1 MTDRFQ
7 IITLS
12 VEELRRVV
20 TECIQAILGA
30 QAKAAP
36 SDELLTMEEASRQLG
51 VGKVTLWRL
60 RRSGQLPSHSLGKRI
75 YFKKSELLAALTPSR
90 KRKTQ

>member
-12 VEELRRVV
+12 VEDLRRVV
-20 TECIQAILGA
+20 MECIEAVFGA
-30 QAKAAP
+30 QAKASP
-36 SDELLTMEEASRQLG
+36 SDELLTMEEAARQLG

-90 KRKTQ
+90 KRKA